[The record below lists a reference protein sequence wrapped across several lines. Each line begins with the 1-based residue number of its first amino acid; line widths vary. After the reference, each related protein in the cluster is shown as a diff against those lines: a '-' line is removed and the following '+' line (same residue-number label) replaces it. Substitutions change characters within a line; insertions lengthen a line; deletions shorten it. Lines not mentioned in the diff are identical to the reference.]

1 MAQSNR
7 KFRHIGL
14 NAGLICIEKLCGF
27 CRRRHIVEFP
37 LDDLH
42 VARRM
47 NSFCARCDAELE
59 EALQRNPSL
68 RWRRPAP

>member
-7 KFRHIGL
+7 QFRHIGL
-14 NAGLICIEKLCGF
+14 NAGLICIEKRCGF

-47 NSFCARCDAELE
+47 NRFCARCEAELE
-59 EALQRNPSL
+59 EALQRHPSL
-68 RWRRPAP
+68 RRRRPAP